1 MQRRMAVEP
10 SNLTGEERRGSSS
23 VAGTLSSIAGGR
35 SVGSPF
41 IRCSNAGW
49 LAYLSVEVP
58 PPLHPEHTNHGPRLA
73 CLIVALGRHEWLQSD
88 SAAYSATPY
97 RSPPVGEESRGR
109 SATPLTAMRQ
119 SQRNTER
126 GDTHA
131 LLTSRTERAV
141 LLELLRPVRPGAV
154 LVPELRP
161 GTAPGMLWPVR
172 PGAVPE
178 PLLLLMVE
186 WHAAARCAFV

>member
-1 MQRRMAVEP
+1 MQRKMAVEP
-10 SNLTGEERRGSSS
+10 SNLTGGRREGRVVLQALSRALREGAACSLHSLQRRRMAGLPERGS
-23 VAGTLSSIAGGR
+23 
-35 SVGSPF
+35 
-41 IRCSNAGW
+41 
-49 LAYLSVEVP
+49 P
-58 PPLHPEHTNHGPRLA
+58 PPLTPNTHTMAGPRLA
-73 CLIVALGRHEWLQSD
+73 CLSVALGRHEWLQSD